1 MKREELNR
9 ALDHIDYD
17 LVEEY
22 VREKER
28 LTRRAKI
35 RRRFAQAARAA
46 ACLVVL
52 VCIALPI
59 IIFGDGAHSEQPP
72 NSVNPP
78 YVSTTP
84 VGPGES
90 LPAPEPPTGDPQPGD
105 EDQMT
110 PGRLAYTYSFAY
122 NGTEYVCSFGTYDQ
136 SLEEA
141 LQTESIDPKH
151 VGEHIGE
158 VMVTDNNGQRGW
170 YRLYRGDGSNL
181 IIEIEGYYMIAQ
193 RK

>member
-9 ALDHIDYD
+9 ALSRIDYD

-28 LTRRAKI
+28 LTRRAKM
-35 RRRFAQAARAA
+35 RRRFAQVARAA

-72 NSVNPP
+72 NIVNPP

-84 VGPGES
+84 V
-90 LPAPEPPTGDPQPGD
+90 LPENQPGD
-105 EDQMT
+105 PTPNPPDGGDEMT
-110 PGRLAYTYSFAY
+110 PGQLAYTYSFAY
-122 NGTEYVCSFGTYDQ
+122 NGTEYVCPFGTPGQ
-136 SLEEA
+136 SLSDA
-141 LQTESIDPKH
+141 LEVDSIDPRY

-158 VMVTDNNGQRGW
+158 VVATDNDGNRGW
-170 YRLYRGDGSNL
+170 YKLYVDVDGTNL
-181 IIEIEGYYMIAQ
+181 IIEIDGYYMVAY

>member
-9 ALDHIDYD
+9 ALGHIDYD

-35 RRRFAQAARAA
+35 RHRFAQAARAA

-59 IIFGDGAHSEQPP
+59 IILGEGAQSTQPP
-72 NSVNPP
+72 NSENPP

-84 VGPGES
+84 VGPGEN
-90 LPAPEPPTGDPQPGD
+90 LPAPEPPTEDPQPGD

-141 LQTESIDPKH
+141 LRTESIDPKH
-151 VGEHIGE
+151 VGEHLGE
-158 VMVTDNNGQRGW
+158 VVATDKNGNRDW
-170 YRLYRGDGSNL
+170 YKLYKGDGTNL
-181 IIEIEGYYMIAQ
+181 IIEIEGYYMIAY

>member
-9 ALDHIDYD
+9 ALGHIDYD

-35 RRRFAQAARAA
+35 RHRFAQVARAA

-84 VGPGES
+84 VGPGEN
-90 LPAPEPPTGDPQPGD
+90 LPAPEPPTCDPQPGD
-105 EDQMT
+105 EDQMP

-151 VGEHIGE
+151 VGEHLGE
-158 VMVTDNNGQRGW
+158 VVATDKNGNRDW
-170 YRLYRGDGSNL
+170 YKLYKGDGTNL
-181 IIEIEGYYMIAQ
+181 IIEIEGYYMIAY